1 MKTAIVTG
9 GASGIGLAAGKELLE
24 RGWRVALIDR
34 DGVALAA
41 AASTLPADRT
51 STHELDITDEAAVTR
66 AVDTIAGHGELRGL
80 VNSAGI
86 AADKTLSET
95 TAELFRHIL
104 EVNVIGSFL
113 MVRAAAPHMEKADG
127 GAIVNIA
134 SVSGMRGNVG
144 RVAYGASKGG
154 VIIMTQVMAVE
165 LAAAKIRVNVISPGP
180 VDTPIVRQMG
190 TSVSRDMWTRQVPM
204 RRFGEPEEIAR
215 GIAFLL
221 DDAQS
226 SYITGQTLA
235 IDGGFIAGG
244 LISRRDDRKLQ

>member
-1 MKTAIVTG
+1 MKTVIITG
-9 GASGIGLAAGKELLE
+9 GGSGIGLAAGKELLE

-34 DGVALAA
+34 DGTALEEAA
-41 AASTLPADRT
+41 RSLPADRT
-51 STHELDITDEAAVTR
+51 STHQLDITDEAAVAR
-66 AVDTIAGHGELRGL
+66 AVDTIAGRGELREI

-95 TAELFRHIL
+95 TAELFRRIL
-104 EVNVIGSFL
+104 DVNVIGSFL
-113 MVRAAAPHMEKADG
+113 MARAAAPLMEKAGG

-154 VIIMTQVMAVE
+154 VITMTQVMAVE

-180 VDTPIVRQMG
+180 IDTPIVRQMG
-190 TSVSRDMWTRQVPM
+190 TSVSREMWTRQVPM
-204 RRFGEPEEIAR
+204 RRFGEPEEVAR

-221 DDAQS
+221 DDTQS
-226 SYITGQTLA
+226 SYITGQLSRSTAALSP
-235 IDGGFIAGG
+235 AG
-244 LISRRDDRKLQ
+244 

>member
-1 MKTAIVTG
+1 MRTAIVTG
-9 GASGIGLAAGKELLE
+9 GGSGIGLAAGKVLLE

-34 DGVALAA
+34 DRPALEAA
-41 AASTLPADRT
+41 VSGLPADRT
-51 STHELDITDEAAVTR
+51 SVHHLDITDEAAV
-66 AVDTIAGHGELRGL
+66 ASVVDTVASAGELRGL

-86 AADKTLSET
+86 AADKTLRDT
-95 TAELFRHIL
+95 TAELFRRIL

-113 MVRAAAPHMEKADG
+113 MTRAAAPHMEKAGG

-154 VIIMTQVMAVE
+154 VITMTQVMAVE
-165 LAAAKIRVNVISPGP
+165 LASAKIRVNVISPGP
-180 VDTPIVRQMG
+180 IDTPIVRQMG
-190 TSVSRDMWTRQVPM
+190 TSVSREMWTRQVPM
-204 RRFGEPEEIAR
+204 GRFGEPEEVAQ
-215 GIAFLL
+215 GIAFLI

-244 LISRRDDRKLQ
+244 LIARQPS